1 MSGTF
6 WAFVPA
12 LVAIVLAL
20 VTKKVYLSLFLGIL
34 VGALF
39 YNSGNP
45 LEAIGTIYQI
55 MSDKI
60 GANVTIIAFLVVLGI
75 LVILMQ
81 KSGGSM
87 AYGDWASRKVKGKK
101 GALTATA
108 ALGCLIFVDDYFN
121 CLTVGSVM
129 RPVTDKYKVSH
140 SKLAWLI
147 DSTAAPVCII
157 APISSWA
164 AAVSGELDGNGLIVF
179 IKTIPF
185 NFYALL
191 TIAMV
196 FVFCLSKIDFG
207 KMRKDE
213 EVANL
218 TGDLNAGE
226 TELASDDMAISVK
239 NTNPKVRHLL
249 IPVITLILCCIGG
262 MIYTGYCYD
271 WESGVLGPAT
281 QSANIIEAFS
291 NCDAGLSL
299 AIGSTISLII
309 TIIYYLMSKAVS
321 FNEIMESISQG
332 FKAMVPAILILAFA
346 WVLSGVMGAKGGY
359 LDAQAFVQNT
369 LSGVNLGWLFP
380 ALFFTLACL
389 ISFATGTSWGTFG
402 VLIPIATAILGSSL
416 STVTLLTV
424 SATLGGAVFG
434 DHISPISDT
443 TILASTGANC
453 NHLNHVRTQ
462 APYAILIALIT
473 FVVYLVGGLISSL
486 SLALCAL
493 ILLALAAV
501 LFSGTCIVLR
511 LFLRKNN
518 KNIVNAT
525 N

>member
-1 MSGTF
+1 
-6 WAFVPA
+6 
-12 LVAIVLAL
+12 
-20 VTKKVYLSLFLGIL
+20 
-34 VGALF
+34 
-39 YNSGNP
+39 
-45 LEAIGTIYQI
+45 
-55 MSDKI
+55 
-60 GANVTIIAFLVVLGI
+60 
-75 LVILMQ
+75 
-81 KSGGSM
+81 
-87 AYGDWASRKVKGKK
+87 
-101 GALTATA
+101 
-108 ALGCLIFVDDYFN
+108 
-121 CLTVGSVM
+121 
-129 RPVTDKYKVSH
+129 
-140 SKLAWLI
+140 
-147 DSTAAPVCII
+147 
-157 APISSWA
+157 
-164 AAVSGELDGNGLIVF
+164 
-179 IKTIPF
+179 
-185 NFYALL
+185 
-191 TIAMV
+191 MV

-239 NTNPKVRHLL
+239 NNNPKVRHLL

-271 WESGVLGPAT
+271 WESGLLGPAT

-299 AIGSTISLII
+299 AIGSTIALII
-309 TIIYYLMSKAVS
+309 TIIYYLISKAVS

-473 FVVYLVGGLISSL
+473 FVVYLVGGLISNL

-518 KNIVNAT
+518 ENIVNAT

>member
-12 LVAIVLAL
+12 IVAIVLAL

-55 MSDKI
+55 MSEKI
-60 GANVTIIAFLVVLGI
+60 GGNVTIIAFLVVLGI
-75 LVILMQ
+75 LVVLMQ
-81 KSGGSM
+81 KSGGSK

-101 GALTATA
+101 GALAATA

-140 SKLAWLI
+140 SELAWII

-164 AAVSGELDGNGLIVF
+164 AAVSGELDGNGLMVF

-185 NFYALL
+185 NIYALL

-196 FVFCLSKIDFG
+196 FVFCIFKISFG
-207 KMRKDE
+207 KMRRDASLAE
-213 EVANL
+213 S
-218 TGDLNAGE
+218 TGDLNGGE
-226 TELASDDMAISVK
+226 EELVQGDSEIKCVNEKA
-239 NTNPKVRHLL
+239 KVRHLL
-249 IPVITLILCCIGG
+249 IPVITLIVCCIGG

-271 WESGVLGPAT
+271 WETGLLGVPVN
-281 QSANIIEAFS
+281 SSNIIEAFS

-299 AIGSTISLII
+299 AIGSTIALII
-309 TIIYYLMSKAVS
+309 TIIYYLIAKAVS
-321 FNEIMESISQG
+321 FNEIMESIPQG

-359 LDAQAFVQNT
+359 LDASAFVQNT

-402 VLIPIATAILGSSL
+402 VLIPIATAILGSSV

-462 APYAILIALIT
+462 APYAIVIAIIT
-473 FVVYLVGGLISSL
+473 FIVYLIGGLISSL
-486 SLALCAL
+486 NPVLTAV
-493 ILLALAAV
+493 ILLTVSAL
-501 LFSGTCIVLR
+501 LFTSFCIVL
-511 LFLRKNN
+511 KYIQN
-518 KNIVNAT
+518 KKQNINVVD
-525 N
+525 